1 VYRHIFSGES
11 AKNAKERQKE
21 CSFSNCFL
29 SRPFAC
35 LADDSLQDRQSM
47 TDKQSDFMHWAKTRP
62 KVKYDLALSGIL
74 NLPFAELDVKLS
86 DLELHGDNA
95 YGYGPLIEALAQH
108 RRVPP
113 DNVVTVS
120 GGTSMANHL
129 AMAALLE
136 HGDELL
142 VEQPT
147 YDPLLAVAEYLGAK
161 IKRFPRRFEDGF
173 KIDIV
178 ELEKQINSRTR
189 LIALTNLHN
198 PSSALVEE
206 ATLRKIG
213 ELARGVGAHVLVDEV
228 YLEAMFENSP
238 RSAVSLG
245 PGFVATSS
253 LTKGYGLSG
262 LRCGWILAEPEL
274 ARKIRR
280 LDDIFA
286 ASAPNVMERLSVVA
300 INQLPKIAARAKTF
314 LETNRQI
321 LNDFVITRDD
331 VDVVPTRFGT
341 TSFPLLRDVDV
352 DRLCDAL
359 IEKYETA
366 VVPGRFFESPNHI
379 RIGLCC
385 QAENFRE
392 GIARLGKAL
401 DESRA

>member
-1 VYRHIFSGES
+1 MKR
-11 AKNAKERQKE
+11 
-21 CSFSNCFL
+21 
-29 SRPFAC
+29 
-35 LADDSLQDRQSM
+35 DS
-47 TDKQSDFMHWAKTRP
+47 TFMNWAKTRP

-74 NLPFAELDVKLS
+74 NLPFAELDVKLR
-86 DLELHGDNA
+86 DLELHGENA
-95 YGYGPLIEALAQH
+95 YGYRPLVEALAHH
-108 RRVPP
+108 RNVGRE
-113 DNVVTVS
+113 NVVTVS

-136 HGDELL
+136 PGDELL
-142 VEQPT
+142 IEQPT
-147 YDPLLAVAEYLGAK
+147 YDPLLAVGEYLGAK

-178 ELEKQINSRTR
+178 ELEKQINPRTR

-206 ATLRKIG
+206 ATLQKIG
-213 ELARGVGAHVLVDEV
+213 ELARDVGARVLVDEV

-245 PGFVATSS
+245 SEFVATSS

-274 ARKIRR
+274 AKKIRR
-280 LDDIFA
+280 LDDIFT

-300 INQLPKIAARAKTF
+300 MNQLPKIAARAKTF

-321 LNDFVITRDD
+321 LNDFVTARDD

-341 TSFPLLRDVDV
+341 TSFPMLRDVDV

-359 IEKYETA
+359 IKKYETA

-385 QAENFRE
+385 QPENFRE
-392 GIARLGKAL
+392 GIARLGQVC
-401 DESRA
+401 DETTRKKRTAG